1 MTVSPLAEMKRLPEL
16 QRHRRLKA
24 SILAALLAGSLQ
36 LVPIMQVSV
45 QAKATAVESVR
56 AVGTLQAAFT
66 PWDNVEGIIVDAIG
80 QARRQVLVQAYLLTN
95 KKITAAL
102 VAAHRRRVDVRVLL
116 DAGQL
121 EKVSSSTAPL
131 LAKAGIPVWLE
142 TKYQNAHNKVMVID
156 ASTPEATVITGSFNY
171 TWTAEHKNAE
181 NILVARNN
189 PALAARYA
197 GNWERHQQEAQA
209 YRP

>member
-1 MTVSPLAEMKRLPEL
+1 MTALHLAGRL
-16 QRHRRLKA
+16 RLK
-24 SILAALLAGSLQ
+24 INLLAALLVGSLQ
-36 LVPIMQVSV
+36 FLPVMQPMVS
-45 QAKATAVESVR
+45 AAEPVR
-56 AVGTLQAAFT
+56 AVGTLEAAFT
-66 PWDNVEGIIVDAIG
+66 PWDNVEAIIVNTIG
-80 QARRQVLVQAYLLTN
+80 QARHQVLVQAYLLTN

-102 VAAHRRRVDVRVLL
+102 VAAHRRHVDVRVLV
-116 DAGQL
+116 DASQL
-121 EKVSSSTAPL
+121 ERVSSSTAPL
-131 LAKAGIPVWLE
+131 LAKAGIPIWLE

-156 ASTPEATVITGSFNY
+156 AATSGATVITGSFNY

-197 GNWERHQQEAQA
+197 GNWERHQKEAKA

>member
-1 MTVSPLAEMKRLPEL
+1 
-16 QRHRRLKA
+16 LKA
-24 SILAALLAGSLQ
+24 SILAALLASGLQ
-36 LVPIMQVSV
+36 LLPTMQATVS
-45 QAKATAVESVR
+45 AAESVR

-66 PWDNVEGIIVDAIG
+66 PWDNVEGIIVNAIG

-102 VAAHRRRVDVRVLL
+102 VAAHRRHVDVRVLL

-131 LAKAGIPVWLE
+131 LAKVGIPVWLE

-156 ASTPEATVITGSFNY
+156 AATPDATVITGSFNY

-181 NILVARNN
+181 NILVAKNN

>member
-1 MTVSPLAEMKRLPEL
+1 MTALQLAGLPVSTVSSLLPG
-16 QRHRRLKA
+16 HRRLKT
-24 SILAALLAGSLQ
+24 ILLAALLVGGVQ
-36 LVPIMQVSV
+36 LLPAMQVTV
-45 QAKATAVESVR
+45 CAAEPLR

-66 PWDNVEGIIVDAIG
+66 PWDNVEQIIVNAIG

-102 VAAHRRRVDVRVLL
+102 VAAHRRQVDVRVLV
-116 DAGQL
+116 DASQL
-121 EKVSSSTAPL
+121 KKVRSSTAPL

-156 ASTPEATVITGSFNY
+156 AATPEATVITGSFNY
-171 TWTAEHKNAE
+171 TWTAEHKNSE

-189 PALAARYA
+189 PALAHLYA
-197 GNWERHQQEAQA
+197 GNWARHQQEAQS